1 MKIVN
6 SLNQQYV
13 FKGSIDKKS
22 EAILDA
28 MDITDAYTQRNI
40 DKSENLSQAQNTFY
54 ALPMFFAMLAMSIY
68 NIQKL
73 SISKITKYSVPIG
86 AVIGSLM
93 SFQRNSNEQKSF
105 VLGQDEA
112 LSKVL
117 SDKKSFI
124 VPSEEQQKYIDKN
137 TLDSNDA
144 IHRDA
149 AFEYNKF
156 WTIKKHK
163 EIAEHLRESDKY
175 AIKNFYVTKDVMSAK
190 LDKDDK
196 TLAVNL
202 IKNVEDK
209 TNKFT
214 SDFTKDV
221 YLAGA
226 ALTSLFAAVTA
237 PLVKKV
243 KNSQLRGLMCL
254 MPFIPTFG
262 TIRLIGSAFNN
273 DAERIARYKIKKD
286 LRENGISDLE
296 TGYKPFKTIY
306 DYLKTRKVLRSKML
320 ENEEVAFSK
329 KIAKSK
335 LKYNDEQLNN
345 AKSLQKSFFIG
356 VKNNTENREKH
367 IRNKNITRD
376 LLLNTISLF
385 MCGLLLTDQ
394 KNAMKSKKGVFL
406 SPILFVSTCIA
417 NLGLIHLLNRKQEM

>member
-6 SLNQQYV
+6 SINQQYSY
-13 FKGSIDKKS
+13 KGSINKKS

-40 DKSENLSQAQNTFY
+40 DKSEKLSQALNTLY
-54 ALPMFFAMLAMSIY
+54 AVPMFFTMLAMSVY
-68 NIQKL
+68 NTKKMSL
-73 SISKITKYSVPIG
+73 SKITKFSVPLGVI
-86 AVIGSLM
+86 IGSLM
-93 SFQRNSNEQKSF
+93 SFQRNSNEQKAF
-105 VLGQDEA
+105 TLGQNEA

-124 VPSEEQQKYIDKN
+124 IPNNEQKKYIDKN
-137 TLDSNDA
+137 TLDSRDA

-149 AFEYNKF
+149 DFEYNRF
-156 WTIKKHK
+156 WSVNEYK
-163 EIAEHLRESDKY
+163 ETLEHLKESDKY
-175 AIKNFYVTKDVMSAK
+175 AIKNFYATKDVMSAK
-190 LDKDDK
+190 LNEGDKA
-196 TLAVNL
+196 LAINL

-209 TNKFT
+209 TNKYT

-226 ALTSLFAAVTA
+226 GLTSLFAAVTI
-237 PLVKKV
+237 PLFKKV

-254 MPFIPTFG
+254 VPFIPIFG

-286 LRENGISDLE
+286 LRENGISELE
-296 TGYKPFKTIY
+296 TGYKQFKTIY
-306 DYLKTRKVLRSKML
+306 DYLKNRKVLRSEML

-345 AKSLQKSFFIG
+345 AESLQKSFFIG
-356 VKNNTENREKH
+356 IKNNTENREKH

-417 NLGLIHLLNRKQEM
+417 NLGLIHLLNRKQEI

>member
-1 MKIVN
+1 MKIIN
-6 SLNQQYV
+6 SLNQQYL

-28 MDITDAYTQRNI
+28 MDIMDTYTQRNI
-40 DKSENLSQAQNTFY
+40 DRSENLSQAQNTLY
-54 ALPMFFAMLAMSIY
+54 ALPMLFAMLAMSIY
-68 NIQKL
+68 NVQKL
-73 SISKITKYSVPIG
+73 QLSKITKYSLPIG

-93 SFQRNSNEQKSF
+93 SFQRNSNEQKAF
-105 VLGQDEA
+105 TLGQNEA

-117 SDKKSFI
+117 SDKKSFV
-124 VPSEEQQKYIDKN
+124 VPNQEQQKYIDEN
-137 TLDSNDA
+137 TLDSQDA

-156 WTIKKHK
+156 WAVKKHK
-163 EIAEHLRESDKY
+163 EISEHLRESDKY
-175 AIKNFYVTKDVMSAK
+175 AIKNFYTTKDVMSAK

-226 ALTSLFAAVTA
+226 GLTLLFAAATM

-243 KNSQLRGLMCL
+243 KNIQLRGLMCL
-254 MPFIPTFG
+254 VPFIPIFG

-286 LRENGISDLE
+286 IRKNGISELE
-296 TGYKPFKTIY
+296 TGYKPFKAIY
-306 DYLKTRKVLRSKML
+306 NYLKNRNVLRSEML

-329 KIAKSK
+329 KITKSK
-335 LKYNDEQLNN
+335 LKYNDEQIDN

-356 VKNNTENREKH
+356 IKNNTENREKH

-385 MCGLLLTDQ
+385 LCGLLLTDQ
-394 KNAMKSKKGVFL
+394 KDAMKNKKGMFL
-406 SPILFVSTCIA
+406 SPILFVATCIA
-417 NLGLIHLLNRKQEM
+417 NLGLIHLLNKKQQM